1 MNATGFAAD
10 DSLIEALR
18 GKRLILA
25 ASTGGHLAQLD
36 QISRLIDPHPDSL
49 WVTFD
54 KPQSRS
60 LLADRRHLFVDY
72 ISPRDVRN
80 VLKARST
87 FKSLLASKEFEAI
100 ISTGAA
106 IALSALPFARR
117 QGVQPVYVESVSRF
131 DGPSLTGRIVSRLP
145 GIRLRTQHEE
155 WASAKWPY
163 EFSVMDAFEPSEP
176 DTSPREIKRV
186 FVTLGTIEPY
196 RFDSLVDAVLR
207 TVPAGAEIVWQLGC
221 TTRPDLP
228 GQSFGEI
235 SAADFER
242 YAVESDVVITHSGVG
257 SIMNLLALGS
267 HVVVVPRRR
276 SRNEHV
282 DDHQV
287 QVARDLGS
295 RGLCV
300 VAEAPDLTTADLV
313 RASGLSA
320 LPVGSNSSL

>member
-1 MNATGFAAD
+1 MNANAPAAGT
-10 DSLIEALR
+10 SLTEAFR

-36 QISRLIDPHPDSL
+36 QISRLIEPHPDSI

-60 LLADRRHLFVDY
+60 LLAERRHEFVDY
-72 ISPRDVRN
+72 ISPRDFRN
-80 VLKARST
+80 MLKARST
-87 FKSLLASKEFEAI
+87 FRRLLASGEYEGI
-100 ISTGAA
+100 MSTGAA

-117 QGVQPVYVESVSRF
+117 QRVPAVYVESVSRF

-145 GIRLRTQHEE
+145 GIQLRTQHSE
-155 WASAKWPY
+155 WASRKWPY
-163 EFSVMDAFEPSEP
+163 EFSVMDAFEPSGSNGP
-176 DTSPREIKRV
+176 PAPIRRI

-196 RFDSLVDAVLR
+196 RFDSMVDAVLR
-207 TVPAGAEIVWQLGC
+207 TAPADAEIVWQLGC
-221 TTRPDLP
+221 TTRRDLP
-228 GQSFGEI
+228 GTSFTEI

-242 YAVESDVVITHSGVG
+242 YSVESDVVVTHSGVG

-267 HVVVVPRRR
+267 HVVVIPRRK

-282 DDHQV
+282 DDHQE
-287 QVARDLGS
+287 QVARDLGE

-300 VAEAPDLTTADLV
+300 VAEAPELTTADLV
-313 RASGLSA
+313 QASGLSA
-320 LPVGSNSSL
+320 VPLGSTSSL